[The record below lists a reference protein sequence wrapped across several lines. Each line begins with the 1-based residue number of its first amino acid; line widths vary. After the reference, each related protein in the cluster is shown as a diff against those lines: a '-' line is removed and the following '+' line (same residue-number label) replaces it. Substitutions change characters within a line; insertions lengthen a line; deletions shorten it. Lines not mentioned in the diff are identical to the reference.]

1 MAVEFN
7 KFGNYGNYNLKI
19 GQEAAKKAQQ
29 AKEEETKEVEQHSSA
44 FKGLE
49 NETDLLTKNTQN
61 LYGVKISRYTAEDKS
76 MADETN
82 EILAS
87 LGFNYKVTPAQV
99 ASVANG
105 VNAVVLP
112 GMKLAD
118 ETVVAARIEDPKGP
132 FADLFAKN
140 KA

>member
-7 KFGNYGNYNLKI
+7 KFKNYKDYNLAI
-19 GQEAAKKAQQ
+19 NQEAPKKAE
-29 AKEEETKEVEQHSSA
+29 KEDASKEVEKNPGA
-44 FKGLE
+44 IFKGLE

-61 LYGVKISRYTAEDKS
+61 LYNLRFEKYTAEDKS

-87 LGFNYKVTPAQV
+87 LGVKNFKVTPAQV

-105 VNAVVLP
+105 VNSVVLP
-112 GMKLAD
+112 GLKLAED
-118 ETVVAARIEDPKGP
+118 GAVAAHIADPNGP
-132 FADLFAKN
+132 FADLFA
-140 KA
+140 